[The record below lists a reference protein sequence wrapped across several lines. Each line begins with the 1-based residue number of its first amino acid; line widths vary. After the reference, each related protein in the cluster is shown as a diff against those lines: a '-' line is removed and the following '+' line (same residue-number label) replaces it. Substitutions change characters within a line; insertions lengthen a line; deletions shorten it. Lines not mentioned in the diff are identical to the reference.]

1 LEKLYPLKE
10 ISEATSTSIP
20 YWRKAIARKQLRV
33 VRIGRAVRV
42 SESELSRFLREV
54 VSWPRPPEPA
64 PRGRRGTH

>member
-1 LEKLYPLKE
+1 MEKLYPLKE

-42 SESELSRFLREV
+42 SESELSRFFASRSGEH
-54 VSWPRPPEPA
+54 
-64 PRGRRGTH
+64 GTPVERWRSH